1 MNPTLV
7 ISIIGGYFLLLIL
20 ISRFTSK
27 GADSATFFTANKQS
41 PWYLV
46 AFGMIGASL
55 SGVTFISVPGEV
67 GTSFFSYFQV
77 VLGYVVGYIIIA
89 TVLIPL
95 YYRLNLVSIYG
106 YLEQRFGF
114 WSYKTGSF
122 FFMLSRTIGA
132 SFRLFLVASVLQI
145 ALFDSYGVPFW
156 VSVLVTIALIWV
168 YTFRGGI
175 KTIVWTDTL
184 QTFFM
189 LSAVVVTIY
198 ILTKEMGIGIGD
210 AITQIQESDYSK
222 TFFFDWNNKND
233 FFKQFI
239 SGVFIAI
246 VMTGLDQDMMQKNLT
261 CRSLKDAQ
269 KNVFWF
275 TIALVAANILFLGM
289 GALLYLYAGQNG
301 IEIPTRTDDFYP
313 LIALNHLGTF
323 GGIVFLLGIVA
334 AAYSSADSA
343 LTSLT
348 TAFCVDFLNFEKKE
362 ESVKKP
368 IRLKVHLGFSVLLFI
383 VIIIFNAINDSS
395 VISAIFKVAGYTYGP
410 LLGLFSFG
418 MMTKLKVRDNL
429 VLPVC
434 LLSPAISYL
443 VDMNSAAWFNGFE
456 FGFFILIFNAGL
468 TFLGM
473 LMISTKKSATDFS
486 PLKN

>member
-67 GTSFFSYFQV
+67 GNSFFSYFQV

-95 YYRLNLVSIYG
+95 YYRLNLVSIYT

-198 ILTKEMGIGIGD
+198 ILTKEMGIGVGD

-275 TIALVAANILFLGM
+275 TIALVMANILFLGM
-289 GALLYLYAGQNG
+289 GALLYIYAGQNG

-418 MMTKLKVRDNL
+418 LMTKLKVRDNL

-473 LMISTKKSATDFS
+473 LLISKR
-486 PLKN
+486 N

>member
-67 GTSFFSYFQV
+67 GNSFFSYFQV
-77 VLGYVVGYIIIA
+77 VLGYIVGYLIIA
-89 TVLIPL
+89 TVLMPL
-95 YYRLNLVSIYG
+95 YYRLNLVSIYT

-189 LSAVVVTIY
+189 LSAVVITIY
-198 ILTKEMGIGIGD
+198 IITKEMGIGLGD
-210 AITQIQESDYSK
+210 AITQISDSEYSK
-222 TFFFDWNNKND
+222 TFFFDWNDKKD

-261 CRSLKDAQ
+261 CRTLKDAQ
-269 KNVFWF
+269 KNIFWF
-275 TIALVAANILFLGM
+275 TIALVIANILFLGM

-301 IEIPTRTDDFYP
+301 IEIPTRTDNFYP

-418 MMTKLKVRDNL
+418 LMTKLKVRDNL

-443 VDMNSAAWFNGFE
+443 VDMNSAAWFNGFQ

-473 LMISTKKSATDFS
+473 LLISKRSTQQIV
-486 PLKN
+486 

>member
-67 GTSFFSYFQV
+67 GNSFFSYFQV

-89 TVLIPL
+89 TVLMPL
-95 YYRLNLVSIYG
+95 YYRLNLVSIYT

-210 AITQIQESDYSK
+210 AITQVQESNYSK
-222 TFFFDWNNKND
+222 TFLFDWNNKND

-275 TIALVAANILFLGM
+275 TIALVMANILFLGM
-289 GALLYLYAGQNG
+289 GALLYIYAGQNG

-418 MMTKLKVRDNL
+418 LMTKLKVRDNL

-473 LMISTKKSATDFS
+473 LLISKHKKNLLTS
-486 PLKN
+486 